1 MKLFRTLVMV
11 SSLISISAQTY
22 DSENCLRALH
32 DANRIFEARAFCDTF
47 INAATATGAIHTVA
61 AEACSEDVGSRV
73 SSACSCIFTSTSSP
87 ALVRGASMAEFEIR
101 LKIMPLIVTI

>member
-47 INAATATGAIHTVA
+47 INAATATGAIQLPLK
-61 AEACSEDVGSRV
+61 
-73 SSACSCIFTSTSSP
+73 P
-87 ALVRGASMAEFEIR
+87 ALKTLGVVSVVLAVVSLHLLHLQLWYEEHPWQSSKF
-101 LKIMPLIVTI
+101 V